1 VQQRSDEPGGHGAG
15 RGVEPRNIMECKYI
29 DFLAKVYRIGVRV
42 IKIMELSGVY
52 DSDIS
57 ADSDE
62 TAG

>member
-1 VQQRSDEPGGHGAG
+1 
-15 RGVEPRNIMECKYI
+15 MECKYI
-29 DFLAKVYRIGVRV
+29 DFLAKVYRTGVRV

>member
-1 VQQRSDEPGGHGAG
+1 
-15 RGVEPRNIMECKYI
+15 MECKYI

-42 IKIMELSGVY
+42 IIKIMELSGVY